1 MFSFTFSE
9 VGASFRASNEQE
21 TDDLCQEL
29 VAGGL
34 SQSQGTTSF
43 RKFCVD
49 KVIGFTTY

>member
-34 SQSQGTTSF
+34 SQSQGTSF
-43 RKFCVD
+43 IKQLQEILC
-49 KVIGFTTY
+49 G